1 MNSYKI
7 KANKF
12 IFRFYAN
19 QLFKHQGRNL
29 TEPIKVDTR
38 HDDCIES
45 MWIFAD
51 IWDLLRL
58 GDQNDA

>member
-1 MNSYKI
+1 MLISCLSI
-7 KANKF
+7 K
-12 IFRFYAN
+12 
-19 QLFKHQGRNL
+19 GRNL